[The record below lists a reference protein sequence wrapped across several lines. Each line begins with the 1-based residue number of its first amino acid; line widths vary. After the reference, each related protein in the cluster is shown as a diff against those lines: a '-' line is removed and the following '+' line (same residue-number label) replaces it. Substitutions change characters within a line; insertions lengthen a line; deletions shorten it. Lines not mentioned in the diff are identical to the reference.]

1 MNVENVI
8 INLNSPN
15 AARLIAF
22 YGGVVQL
29 PPREGMGPGA
39 FSLGG
44 DSSFVI
50 DGHSDVRGQAER
62 PERVLLNFVVGDIA
76 SEHQRL
82 ANAGEKPV
90 RDKGASLGRHHF
102 DSSVPGRQLLPAE
115 EYRPELAQARRDQ
128 HGFARGPLESPIDT
142 LSQRTAHVLPG

>member
-8 INLNSPN
+8 VNLNSPN
-15 AARLIAF
+15 PERLISF
-22 YGGVVQL
+22 YSGVVQL

-76 SEHQRL
+76 SEHERL
-82 ANAGEKPV
+82 ASAGVKVV
-90 RDKGASLGRHHF
+90 RDKGREPWGGIISTFEDPDGNYF
-102 DSSVPGRQLLPAE
+102 QLM
-115 EYRPELAQARRDQ
+115 EYRPELAQ
-128 HGFARGPLESPIDT
+128 GS
-142 LSQRTAHVLPG
+142 AH

>member
-8 INLNSPN
+8 VNLNSPDPE
-15 AARLIAF
+15 RPISF
-22 YGGVVQL
+22 YRGVVQL

-62 PERVLLNFVVGDIA
+62 PERLLLNFVVGDIA
-76 SEHQRL
+76 CEHQRL
-82 ANAGEKPV
+82 TNAGVKVV
-90 RDKGASLGRHHF
+90 RDKGREPWGGIISTFEDPDGNYF
-102 DSSVPGRQLLPAE
+102 QLM
-115 EYRPELAQARRDQ
+115 EYRPEL
-128 HGFARGPLESPIDT
+128 
-142 LSQRTAHVLPG
+142 